1 MCGRLRFAGPGGA
14 AGRQEILEALRCKFV
29 HREIGIGDGHGVSW
43 RDSWA
48 VCTEGCRL
56 FHGYNIEIT
65 SKLVL
70 LCATALTSKV

>member
-43 RDSWA
+43 RD
-48 VCTEGCRL
+48 C
-56 FHGYNIEIT
+56 
-65 SKLVL
+65 
-70 LCATALTSKV
+70 